1 MLTVQAGSNNKYA
14 VKAYYNFL
22 NRDNYFL
29 KASGKTKSKAFGA
42 TCVGCT
48 FKIIK
53 TELNGNKHP
62 ELRTPTLP

>member
-1 MLTVQAGSNNKYA
+1 MTVQREDGKMNIKTYFNY
-14 VKAYYNFL
+14 L
-22 NRDNYFL
+22 QRDNYFL
-29 KASGKTKSKAFGA
+29 KASGKTKSKNEGA

-62 ELRTPTLP
+62 EVRKLG